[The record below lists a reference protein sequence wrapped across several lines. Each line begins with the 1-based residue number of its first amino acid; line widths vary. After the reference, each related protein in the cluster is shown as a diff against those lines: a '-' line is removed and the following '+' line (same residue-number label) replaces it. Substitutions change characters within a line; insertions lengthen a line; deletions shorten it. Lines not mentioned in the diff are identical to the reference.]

1 MYPPFGKTV
10 ILRFNKAKMLRIFI
24 EAFKEKALGYD
35 PTAIETEL
43 WIQWALKRV
52 DWYDP
57 LTNTENLP
65 FEK

>member
-1 MYPPFGKTV
+1 
-10 ILRFNKAKMLRIFI
+10 MLRIFI